1 MTSSEPGSSPSRDP
15 LAQPVIAGVIA
26 AITGFASSFA
36 LVIAGLQA
44 VGATPEEA
52 ASGLLALCVGQALV
66 AIALSL
72 RYRMP
77 IAIAWST
84 PGAALLVAA
93 KGLTDDFSA
102 AVGAFLLCAVLLVI
116 TGLWPWLAR
125 AMTRIPT
132 PIASAM
138 LAGILLPIC
147 LAPVLAAVGDTWWQ
161 GLTVGIVWLI
171 VVKFSP
177 RWAVPAAVV
186 ATAVVV
192 AISAGGNP
200 LAGQSVVPT
209 VQLVMPTLDPAVL
222 VSLGIPLYVVTMAGQ
237 NVPGFTVLKTFGY
250 EHPPARAIFVSTGL
264 VSGAGALIGGHTL
277 NLAAITA
284 AMMAGPDAHPDRSKR
299 WISTVSAG
307 VAYILIA
314 LVASAATALVSVSPP
329 VLITAIAGLAL
340 FGALASAVTA
350 ALEKPEHRPVA
361 IITFLVVASGI
372 TIAGIGSALWGL
384 VVGGIVM
391 LWLGLRLRRRSEA
404 D

>member
-1 MTSSEPGSSPSRDP
+1 
-15 LAQPVIAGVIA
+15 VI
-26 AITGFASSFA
+26 
-36 LVIAGLQA
+36 
-44 VGATPEEA
+44 
-52 ASGLLALCVGQALV
+52 
-66 AIALSL
+66 
-72 RYRMP
+72 
-77 IAIAWST
+77 
-84 PGAALLVAA
+84 
-93 KGLTDDFSA
+93 
-102 AVGAFLLCAVLLVI
+102 
-116 TGLWPWLAR
+116 
-125 AMTRIPT
+125 
-132 PIASAM
+132 
-138 LAGILLPIC
+138 
-147 LAPVLAAVGDTWWQ
+147 
-161 GLTVGIVWLI
+161 
-171 VVKFSP
+171 
-177 RWAVPAAVV
+177 
-186 ATAVVV
+186 
-192 AISAGGNP
+192 
-200 LAGQSVVPT
+200 PT
-209 VQLVMPTLDPAVL
+209 VQFVAPSLDPAVL

-264 VSGAGALIGGHTL
+264 VGGAGALIGGHTL

-329 VLITAIAGLAL
+329 ILITAIAGLAL

-391 LWLGLRLRRRSEA
+391 LWLGWRLRRRPGV
-404 D
+404 